1 MLQKEKKHEQF
12 PPYSLY
18 RPLQGGLRKSRVLNH
33 PVGLKSSRENLE
45 LRFRPR
51 ENVDVFRVRSAPDAL
66 LHALWKERST
76 LSSVSGLNL
85 HLHVFK
91 KKTFGTS
98 FISAR
103 IHSITFRLWSE
114 KSDPALIAF
123 VLPAIYP
130 SPSSSSDSLLPPYG
144 RFKKIVLF
152 FYKVEGVH
160 DQVYGGCL
168 WFRVVVCPRCF
179 LRALETASGFYA
191 RVAHSQI

>member
-1 MLQKEKKHEQF
+1 MLRKEKKHEQF

-33 PVGLKSSRENLE
+33 PVGLKSSRENLK

-91 KKTFGTS
+91 KTKNIWDFLHLRADS
-98 FISAR
+98 FHHFSIMKWKIWSCSYCFCPPRNISF
-103 IHSITFRLWSE
+103 TLLLFRLSPPPVWQIQ
-114 KSDPALIAF
+114 KDCF
-123 VLPAIYP
+123 V
-130 SPSSSSDSLLPPYG
+130 
-144 RFKKIVLF
+144 
-152 FYKVEGVH
+152 
-160 DQVYGGCL
+160 
-168 WFRVVVCPRCF
+168 F
-179 LRALETASGFYA
+179 L
-191 RVAHSQI
+191 